1 MGNNI
6 NPMLDRATHR
16 ILENLCETAQTIFGD
31 KCKKVVLYGS
41 YARGE
46 QELYS
51 DMDIMI
57 LVDMDEE
64 ELRSYDDLVFDR
76 TYELTLKYGILLS
89 VMTKSEKHFLH
100 WVNVLPF
107 YANVRNEGIEF
118 HAS

>member
-1 MGNNI
+1 VK
-6 NPMLDRATHR
+6 
-16 ILENLCETAQTIFGD
+16 ETAIDSTTRRVIDDLRLVLQTIFGA
-31 KCKKVVLYGS
+31 KCKKIMLYGS

-46 QELYS
+46 QEPFS
-51 DMDIMI
+51 DMDIMVI
-57 LVDMDEE
+57 VDMDKE

-76 TYELTLKYGILLS
+76 TYDLTLKYGILLS
-89 VMTKSEKHFLH
+89 IMTKSEKHFLH

>member
-1 MGNNI
+1 MSNKTIAIDGTTRRVI
-6 NPMLDRATHR
+6 DD
-16 ILENLCETAQTIFGD
+16 LCLVVQTIFGD

-76 TYELTLKYGILLS
+76 TYELTLKHGILLS
-89 VMTKSEKHFLH
+89 IMTKSEKHFLH